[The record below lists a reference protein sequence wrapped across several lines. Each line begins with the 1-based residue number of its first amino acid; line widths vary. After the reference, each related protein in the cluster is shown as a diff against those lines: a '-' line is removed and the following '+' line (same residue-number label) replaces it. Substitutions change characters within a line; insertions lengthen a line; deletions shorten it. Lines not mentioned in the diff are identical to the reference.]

1 MGSGPPARTPG
12 GWPVRRGLAT
22 LQASFPFRAEA
33 SLATLTG
40 GQLVAK
46 MLKAEGIRH
55 VFTLSGLHVAP
66 IYAGCVEEGIQVID
80 TRHEQAAAHA
90 ADAYARLTR
99 GPGVAIVTAGPGVTD
114 ALTGVANA
122 NAANVPLL
130 LLGGAAPTFNQS
142 RGSLQEM
149 EQVDLFLRITK
160 WSDRIPSPELV
171 PAYMA
176 KAFRTMM
183 SGRPGPVFLEIAW
196 DVLSNGVEEPK
207 LPQHYRTTARGA
219 GDPEM
224 IERAAR
230 AIAEAKHPAVIAG
243 SSIWWDEA
251 ADALR
256 VLAEKAQMPVFLNGA
271 GRGCLPPDH
280 RCFFQH
286 TRKEA
291 LSEADV
297 VVVVGTPL
305 DFRLGY
311 GDAFREDATLVQI
324 DVDPAEIGRNRAVQI
339 GIPGNSRVVLEQIAG
354 ALGNAPDRSAFLE
367 ILRARERDKLERLA
381 AHENADDRPIH
392 HSRLAKELSD
402 FANRHDPMFVA
413 DGGNYVAM
421 AAKTIQLRQ
430 PGRWLDPG
438 PLGCLGVGAPFAIAA
453 KLLHPERQ
461 IFVIQGD
468 GSFGLNGFDFETAIR
483 FGLPMVVVVG
493 NDAAWGQI
501 RLPQVAI
508 FGEEKSPAT
517 LLAPTRYDRIVEA
530 MGGWGELVTE
540 PDQVGPALERAVAS
554 GKVACVNVMLD
565 PEAPMRSGMMGDA
578 V

>member
-1 MGSGPPARTPG
+1 M
-12 GWPVRRGLAT
+12 AT
-22 LQASFPFRAEA
+22 Y
-33 SLATLTG
+33 TG

-46 MLKAEGIRH
+46 MLQAEGIRH
-55 VFTLSGLHVAP
+55 VFTLSGLHIAP
-66 IYAGCVEEGIQVID
+66 IYAGCVEEGIRVVD

-160 WSDRIPSPELV
+160 WADRIPSPELV

-196 DVLSNGVEEPK
+196 DVLSNGVDDPK
-207 LPQHYRTTARGA
+207 LPQHYRTRARGA
-219 GDPEM
+219 GDPAYV
-224 IERAAR
+224 ERAAR
-230 AIAEAKHPAVIAG
+230 ALAEAKSPAVIAG
-243 SSIWWDEA
+243 SSVWWDDA
-251 ADALR
+251 AGALR
-256 VLAEKAQMPVFLNGA
+256 RLAEKAQVPVYLNGA
-271 GRGCLPPDH
+271 GRGALPPDH
-280 RCFFQH
+280 ACFFQH
-286 TRKEA
+286 TRKDA

-297 VVVVGTPL
+297 VLVVGTPL

-311 GDAFREDATLVQI
+311 GDAFREDAKLVQI
-324 DVDPAEIGRNRAVQI
+324 DVDPAEIGRNRAVEI
-339 GIPGNSRVVLEQIAG
+339 GIAGDSRVVLEQIEQ
-354 ALGNAPDRSAFLE
+354 ALGAVPDRREQLSG
-367 ILRARERDKLERLA
+367 LRAREARRLDQLA
-381 AHENADDRPIH
+381 AHEGAADKPIH
-392 HSRLAKELSD
+392 HSRLARELSEV
-402 FANRHDPMFVA
+402 ANAGDRDPMFVA
-413 DGGNYVAM
+413 DGGNFVAM
-421 AAKTIQLRQ
+421 AAKTIRLTA
-430 PGRWLDPG
+430 PGRGLDPG

-453 KLLHPERQ
+453 KLLHPERPV
-461 IFVIQGD
+461 FVIQGD
-468 GSFGLNGFDFETAIR
+468 GSFGLNGFDFETAVR

-501 RLPQVAI
+501 RLPQVAM
-508 FGEEKSPAT
+508 FGEDKSPGT
-517 LLAPTRYDRIVEA
+517 LLAPTRYDKIVEA

-540 PDQVGPALERAVAS
+540 PGEIRPALERALAANT
-554 GKVACVNVMLD
+554 VACVNVMLD
-565 PEAPMRSGMMGDA
+565 PEAPMRSGMMGYA